1 LAIFRDGLWAVL
13 QSPNNL
19 PRYQQFGQGSDI
31 PVPGDYNGD
40 SRTDFAVWRQGV
52 FYVAPVVRVVKWQ
65 LEDGSFYKQEWNNQI
80 SRMIN
85 SSRRFQSQEV
95 RAAAQRLLNL
105 KI

>member
-52 FYVAPVVRVVKWQ
+52 FYVAPTSG
-65 LEDGSFYKQEWNNQI
+65 GSPTSLSFGTATDFPVANVFTN
-80 SRMIN
+80 
-85 SSRRFQSQEV
+85 
-95 RAAAQRLLNL
+95 
-105 KI
+105 

>member
-1 LAIFRDGLWAVL
+1 
-13 QSPNNL
+13 
-19 PRYQQFGQGSDI
+19 
-31 PVPGDYNGD
+31 
-40 SRTDFAVWRQGV
+40 
-52 FYVAPVVRVVKWQ
+52 VVKWQ